1 MIKSKEREV
10 VFTNLMPVFFFFL
23 PIKSWL
29 IKRVFDFNAV
39 MARWPNRSILS
50 LLLVRLFKAKRKR
63 ISFEDIIVPQAEV
76 GFLFF

>member
-1 MIKSKEREV
+1 
-10 VFTNLMPVFFFFL
+10 
-23 PIKSWL
+23 
-29 IKRVFDFNAV
+29 

-63 ISFEDIIVPQAEV
+63 ISFEDFIVPQAEV